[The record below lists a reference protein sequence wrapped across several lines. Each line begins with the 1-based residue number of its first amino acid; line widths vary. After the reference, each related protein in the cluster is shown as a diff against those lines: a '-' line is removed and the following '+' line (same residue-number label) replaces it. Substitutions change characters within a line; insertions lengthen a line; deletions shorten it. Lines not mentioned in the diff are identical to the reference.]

1 MCSQPAVNGA
11 SSSDEIVGW
20 GPGAGYVFQK
30 SFVEFFCEESDV
42 TMIEEMIRMKGNDC
56 VHYFAGNFKGDCRS
70 NVPENGR
77 NAVTWG
83 VFPGQE
89 VVQTTII
96 ERESFLSWKEEA
108 FSIWNEW
115 SMFYRPNSA
124 ERNILEG
131 VRDNRW
137 LVSVVHH
144 DYQNPEA
151 LWTFL
156 FDDQQSTN

>member
-1 MCSQPAVNGA
+1 
-11 SSSDEIVGW
+11 
-20 GPGAGYVFQK
+20 
-30 SFVEFFCEESDV
+30 
-42 TMIEEMIRMKGNDC
+42 

-108 FSIWNEW
+108 FSIWTEW
-115 SMFYRPNSA
+115 SRFYRPGSP
-124 ERNILEG
+124 ERSMLED

-144 DYQNPEA
+144 DYRNSGA

-156 FDDQQSTN
+156 FDDH